1 MSGAGQAEVDRLW
14 EALSESGQPMQ
25 CGWLTDRYG
34 VPWQVVPKALG
45 EMLKSGTPQQAGR
58 VTGALLGMI
67 KIDVA
72 ALEEAYRGAE
82 AA

>member
-1 MSGAGQAEVDRLW
+1 MSCAGQAEVGRLW
-14 EALSESGQPMQ
+14 EALSESGQTMQ
-25 CGWLTDRYG
+25 CGRLTDRYG
-34 VPWQVVPKALG
+34 VSWQIVPKALG
-45 EMLKSGTPQQAGR
+45 EMMKSGTPQQAGR
-58 VTGALLGMI
+58 VTGALGMI